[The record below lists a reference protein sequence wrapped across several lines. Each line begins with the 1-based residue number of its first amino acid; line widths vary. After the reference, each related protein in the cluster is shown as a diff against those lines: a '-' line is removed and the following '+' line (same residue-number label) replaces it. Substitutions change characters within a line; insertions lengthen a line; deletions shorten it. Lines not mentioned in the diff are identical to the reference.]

1 MTQNYSQGGSVPA
14 PLPFRIRLSD
24 GRTRTNP
31 SSFTAEE
38 IADAGFVSVDPKPEP
53 GPDQVVTWGGFAWV
67 VRDKTPEELAAEQE
81 ALRAQLVSDLADH
94 RYGFETGGVT
104 LPNGLSVRTDRGTRA
119 SITEAVNALEAGLM
133 VAPIPWKL
141 ATGWVDLTH
150 ADLKGIASA
159 VAAHVQA
166 GFAAE
171 RSVQAQIEG
180 AADLP
185 AFDVPA
191 AFAAALSA

>member
-1 MTQNYSQGGSVPA
+1 MTQLYTANGAKPA
-14 PLPFRIRLSD
+14 PLPSRIRLSD

-31 SSFTAEE
+31 ASFKPEE
-38 IADAGFVSVDPKPEP
+38 IADAGFVPADPKPEP
-53 GPDQVVTWGGFAWV
+53 GPDQVVTWGGDAWV
-67 VRDKTPEELAAEQE
+67 VHDKTPEELASEAE
-81 ALRAQLVSDLADH
+81 ALRAQLVSDLAAH
-94 RYGFETGGVT
+94 RYGFETGGIN
-104 LPNGLSVRTDRGTRA
+104 LPNGLKVRTDRGTRA

-133 VAPIPWKL
+133 SAPIPWKL
-141 ATGWVDLTH
+141 EAGWVDLTH

-171 RSVQAQIEG
+171 RAVQGQIE
-180 AADLP
+180 AATDLS

-191 AFAAALSA
+191 AFNAALTT